1 MSRRGVG
8 IGVALVLA
16 LVGTVALVAWVG
28 KAEERAL
35 AGEELVQVYVVA
47 APVPIGTAAEE
58 LEQLVTVE
66 QVPTKVRA
74 VGAVASLT
82 SLTGRVAAVDL
93 VPGEQLVDSR
103 FVERTEFAD
112 RQVGIDVP
120 DDMVEIT
127 VRLAPE
133 RAVGGLVEPGQ
144 TVAILASFDALES
157 PTGSVRED
165 PNGDLYV
172 VPVQATSP
180 VGGTN
185 SGSTD
190 VLLRKTLVTAVQE
203 SRRASSAGGGG
214 EDETNRLTT
223 SPEDELLITMA
234 VPPGD
239 AERIV
244 FTAEFGHLWLAVERE
259 TVPEDD
265 DPARTISN
273 VFTDG
278 SASR

>member
-8 IGVALVLA
+8 IGVALLLA

-47 APVPIGTAAEE
+47 APVPTGTAAEE
-58 LEQLVTVE
+58 LEPLVTVE

-74 VGAVASLT
+74 VGAVDSLAG
-82 SLTGRVAAVDL
+82 LAGRVAAVDL
-93 VPGEQLVDSR
+93 VPGEQLVDAR
-103 FVERTEFAD
+103 FVERTEIAD

-144 TVAILASFDALES
+144 TVAVLASFDAVDS
-157 PTGSVRED
+157 PAGSVRED

-172 VPVQATSP
+172 VPSQAASP
-180 VGGTN
+180 VGGT
-185 SGSTD
+185 SSSTD
-190 VLLRKTLVTAVQE
+190 ILLRKILVTAVQE
-203 SRRASSAGGGG
+203 SPQAPSAGGGG
-214 EDETNRLTT
+214 QEEANRLTT
-223 SPEDELLITMA
+223 SPDDELLITVA

-259 TVPEDD
+259 TVPEGD
-265 DPARTISN
+265 DPARTLGN
-273 VFTDG
+273 VFTAG
-278 SASR
+278 SANR